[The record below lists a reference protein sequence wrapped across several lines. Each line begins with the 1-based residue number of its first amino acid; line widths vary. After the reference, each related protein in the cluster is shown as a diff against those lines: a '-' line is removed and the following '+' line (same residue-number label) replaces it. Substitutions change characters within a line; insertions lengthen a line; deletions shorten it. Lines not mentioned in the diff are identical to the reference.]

1 MQTPRRLRILVS
13 TPYPIGPPTHG
24 GRVRVAGLASGLAA
38 AGADVTLLAPWHAA
52 RGAGRVPAGVRL
64 RRHRLVANVLP
75 AAVPEALASPQALL
89 SYQPLNWGP
98 RRMFREL
105 GEFDAYQFDFCAQAP
120 WMDLVPEGA
129 AVVYS
134 AHNVEAD
141 FVGLQPRPSWL
152 AAAARRRIE
161 LLERRAAE
169 RADLVVTCSD
179 PDAARMRELY
189 RVRTAHV
196 ARNGPQGI
204 QPEPGRRNEVRRRLR
219 LSPDDL
225 AVLFVGGDSAH
236 NREAARFLAAEVA
249 PHMGEGIRLLLAGRS
264 SRAAGSDSDR
274 VTKLGWVDDLP
285 GLLAAADLGVNPVA
299 AAEGSSV
306 KVADFLAAGL
316 PVVATPDGA
325 RGAEGGS
332 AVTVVSREGFAQAV
346 TARCPPG
353 RAERPPSWAATGERL
368 LAEIEAAVRSRRR

>member
-1 MQTPRRLRILVS
+1 MRILVS

-24 GRVRVAGLASGLAA
+24 GRVRVAGLAAGLAA
-38 AGADVTLLAPWHAA
+38 AGAEVTLLAPWHPA
-52 RGAGRVPAGVRL
+52 RGAGRAPAGVRL
-64 RRHRLVANVLP
+64 QRHRLVANALP
-75 AAVPEALASPQALL
+75 AVAPVALASPQALL
-89 SYQPLNWGP
+89 SLQPLAWGP
-98 RRMFREL
+98 RRTLREL

-120 WMDLVPEGA
+120 WMDLVPDDA
-129 AVVYS
+129 AVLYS

-141 FVGLQPRPSWL
+141 FVGLQRRPAWL

-179 PDAARMRELY
+179 ADAARLRDLY
-189 RVRTAHV
+189 RVRATHV
-196 ARNGPQGI
+196 ARNGPQGV
-204 QPEPGRRNEVRRRLR
+204 PPGDRRREEVRSHLRLR
-219 LSPDDL
+219 PDDL

-249 PHMGEGIRLLLAGRS
+249 PRVGDGVRLLLAGRS
-264 SRAAGSDSDR
+264 SRAAGTASGR
-274 VTKLGWVDDLP
+274 VTKLGWVEDLP

-316 PVVATPDGA
+316 PVLATPDGA
-325 RGAEGGS
+325 RGAAAGN
-332 AVTVVSREGFAQAV
+332 AVTVVSRERFAQAV
-346 TARCPPG
+346 SARRPPD
-353 RAERPPSWAATGERL
+353 AADRPPSWTATGERL
-368 LAEIEAAVRSRRR
+368 LAEIESVLRSRRR